1 MSQIIE
7 FVLRQQ
13 GLDSWEFLIGDISD
27 DNVLIRSHTERSVVD
42 LRDLTK
48 TSLEMTIGF
57 ILNTTVLDESS
68 EVVLSVF
75 SSGPAVFVDVSVKLE
90 WPSRLQLV
98 S

>member
-13 GLDSWEFLIGDISD
+13 GLDSWKFLIGDISD

-48 TSLEMTIGF
+48 SSLEMTIGF

>member
-48 TSLEMTIGF
+48 SSLEMTIGF

>member
-48 TSLEMTIGF
+48 SSLEMTIGF

-90 WPSRLQLV
+90 WPSRL
-98 S
+98 